1 MDMDEMLPTRRG
13 RRPASEPESRRMLLL
28 DENARASYKSRAPST
43 LPATCWGGLAGGA
56 SAEGLPFAAGRPGL
70 ATMFNNAAGMPPDAY
85 SSSLARFVAG
95 CSEKVQ
101 QLVMHRLVKCVPVA
115 GSQAKPDPA
124 AVHAASLAGAAASGG
139 LGVPVTS
146 QGLASV
152 ARPVV
157 VDLTGDRGALQ
168 PAGSV
173 GVKPAVQAGQQVV
186 YGGLAGMQQGQV
198 SQAQLLASQ
207 QLQQLQQLQQQQA
220 GQNAAANSIQQAV
233 SQQLLQA
240 RQQASVGQLGMAQQ
254 AATQQAAAGA
264 ASVQL
269 NMLRQATGQQQ
280 VLLPAASLAG
290 LTGGGTLINTSQ
302 GLMRAMSLNGQ
313 TVLVPAGNLQGQLQ
327 QQQVLQQLLQH
338 NQQVALQQQVAQQ
351 QQQQQQNVLGLLP
364 SGMLSGLTQQQQL
377 ALALNRQQQAGGQK

>member
-1 MDMDEMLPTRRG
+1 MDMDEMLPSRRG

-124 AVHAASLAGAAASGG
+124 AVQAASLAGAAASGG
-139 LGVPVTS
+139 LGAPVAS
-146 QGLASV
+146 QGLASA

-173 GVKPAVQAGQQVV
+173 GVKPAVQAGQQVM

-207 QLQQLQQLQQQQA
+207 QLQQLQQLQQQQQA

-240 RQQASVGQLGMAQQ
+240 RQQAGVGQLGMAQQ

-313 TVLVPAGNLQGQLQ
+313 TVLVPAGNLQGLQ

-338 NQQVALQQQVAQQ
+338 NQQVALQQQ
-351 QQQQQQNVLGLLP
+351 QQNMLGLLP